1 MTLAGCVR
9 DPCSSNRLPIA
20 IQRPT
25 AARSWPPLAA
35 SGLAFI
41 LLLICILICPTL
53 AMARLEVRPDSD
65 SDSPYG
71 TVIGIDIG
79 TTYSRSAVY
88 SREGTIEIIPNAARR
103 AATPS
108 LIHVVDGLPRV
119 YGSSPDDVEVLP
131 GLVISDFAF
140 LLGRTYDDPEVQSYL
155 QRWPF
160 TVLERDGKPIV
171 QVEANGTKN
180 EFTPEALTGTMLAYL
195 KASAEADLGWGI
207 THVILTVPSYYNDAQ
222 RQAVKDAATLANL
235 TTLRVVNEPEAAAIA
250 YGLSEKSGESTA
262 LVVDLGGG
270 ALDVTLLGVDDGV
283 FEILAAS
290 SNPDVGGR
298 EFDERLVEYAV
309 KKYSA
314 LLGDDL
320 TKDTVR
326 MQRLRWTAQRAKE
339 ALSNAESTSIRVD
352 IPGQE
357 VAINIALSRRDFVE
371 LTKDLFRRTT
381 EEVDKVI
388 QEAGLT
394 KQDID
399 HILLVG
405 GSARIPYMHQLLTS
419 HLDKASLSV
428 PHLEPDEVVVS
439 GAAIQAAIISGT
451 RDMGASCI
459 LANDIL
465 PLTIGVEADDGRM
478 APVLIRNSVLPARKH
493 RTFSTMTDEQ
503 TTVTVKIYEGGHER
517 AGDNRLLETFQLT
530 GIDPAPAGVPNI
542 LVVFEVDAD
551 GLLHV
556 SATDTKSSSSSVTI
570 TNEKDRLS
578 FEELEQMIQE
588 AERSEAE
595 APFIPYPAPP
605 TPTAENDSV
614 PCNDCLATKVVDQP
628 VQLGLGGRYIMF
640 MMNLAES
647 MDYVWYMVRG
657 FFVHPAQ
664 VEDVETRD
672 EPLGTVIREL

>member
-1 MTLAGCVR
+1 
-9 DPCSSNRLPIA
+9 
-20 IQRPT
+20 
-25 AARSWPPLAA
+25 
-35 SGLAFI
+35 
-41 LLLICILICPTL
+41 
-53 AMARLEVRPDSD
+53 MARLEVRPDSD

-79 TTYSRSAVY
+79 TTRSAVY

-195 KASAEADLGWGI
+195 KANAEADLGWGI

-270 ALDVTLLGVDDGV
+270 ALDVTLLGVDDGT
-283 FEILAAS
+283 FEKITAS

-357 VAINIALSRRDFVE
+357 VAIDIALSRRDFVE

-399 HILLVG
+399 YILLVG

-419 HLDKASLSV
+419 HLDKAPLSV

-465 PLTIGVEADDGRM
+465 PLTLGVEADDGRM

-556 SATDTKSSSSSVTI
+556 SATDTKRCADHLHELVNIDIEYKYTFSSSSSSVTI
-570 TNEKDRLS
+570 ANEKGRLT